1 MKIGELARRTGLSAS
16 RLRFYEASGLI
27 EAQRLGNGYRDYPEE
42 VVQRL
47 EIITCGQQ
55 AGFSL
60 DEMRTLTFE
69 STQGNGSFQHDRL
82 LVSLRNKVAEIEAL
96 QERLAQNRK
105 HLLTLIAGIEGKPE
119 GLGCEENAQRLLA
132 RWREDEGNAPDAV
145 PGRRRQ
151 KQGR

>member
-27 EAQRLGNGYRDYPEE
+27 ESQRLGNGYRDYPED

-60 DEMRTLTFE
+60 EEMRTLTLE
-69 STQGNGSFQHDRL
+69 SAVKGEERHDRL
-82 LVSLRNKVAEIEAL
+82 LASLRRKVTEIETL
-96 QERLAQNRK
+96 QERLAHNRS
-105 HLLTLIAGIEGKPE
+105 HLLALIAGIEGKPD
-119 GLGCEENAQRLLA
+119 GMDCEENAQRLLA
-132 RWREDEGNAPDAV
+132 QWRDNEASAV
-145 PGRRRQ
+145 GVASTGRQQKSRR
-151 KQGR
+151 

>member
-1 MKIGELARRTGLSAS
+1 M
-16 RLRFYEASGLI
+16 RFYEASGLI
-27 EAQRLGNGYRDYPEE
+27 EAQRLGNGYRDYPED

-60 DEMRTLTFE
+60 EEMRILTLE
-69 STQGNGSFQHDRL
+69 STRSDGRFQHDRL
-82 LVSLRNKVAEIEAL
+82 LVSLRSKVAEIEAL
-96 QERLAQNRK
+96 QQRLTQNRQ

-132 RWREDEGNAPDAV
+132 QWRENEGQAPAAAS
-145 PGRRRQ
+145 GRRRQ